1 MLVYA
6 TEFPTR
12 SGHSAQEFV
21 RLCQAWLVGSPN
33 NAWEGNDFGDVPKEE
48 ILRVDRHG
56 QTVQFGVVEIDSEP
70 FAAFHYQWE
79 DEESRVWASEFVA
92 RETSAGLWVSIRLH
106 CNVRVA
112 GQETLIPKKPYI
124 IRQILDEFGGG
135 TDGGLTISD
144 EPRRMR
150 ADEVGFAAAA
160 ISADL
165 GNRLPV
171 VYVSAGFDGRHA
183 LNPTRL
189 AQLLSG
195 SAHVLVEP
203 SRAFSLRLMHQVS
216 SQNAYGG
223 AIGIYWP
230 GGQLAADLFSRGTRS
245 EHQLVAYL
253 IERIRVAFCQAQPTD
268 LSTWMAIRE
277 LVARKRTQALRNS
290 GSADLDQYAEAFD
303 EELRVK
309 SEQLD
314 EANREVQRLRAEIR
328 AAGRVHRSG
337 ESGLIAEGREQDLF
351 PGERAEIVRSAL
363 RTSLEGARDDSRTA
377 HVIRDILP
385 TDQGLSSRSDMAE
398 RIKRCFEGKR
408 RLGSREISDLKD
420 LGFQISEEGK
430 HYKAVFRDDPRYTF
444 TIPKTSSDHRA
455 GLNIASTINNA
466 LFK

>member
-12 SGHSAQEFV
+12 SGHSAEEFV
-21 RLCQAWLVGSPN
+21 QLCQAWLVGSPN
-33 NAWEGNDFGDVPKEE
+33 NPWEGKDLGDIPKEE
-48 ILRVDRHG
+48 ILRIDRHE
-56 QTVQFGVVEIDSEP
+56 QTVQLGVVEIDSES

-79 DEESRVWASEFVA
+79 DEKSRAWASEFVA

-124 IRQILDEFGGG
+124 VRQILDEFGGG
-135 TDGGLTISD
+135 ADGGLTISD
-144 EPRRMR
+144 EPRLMR
-150 ADEVGFAAAA
+150 DDEVGFAAVA
-160 ISADL
+160 ISGDL

-171 VYVSAGFDGRHA
+171 VYVSAGFDGCHA
-183 LNPTRL
+183 LNPTNL
-189 AQLLSG
+189 ARLLSG

-203 SRAFSLRLMHQVS
+203 SRAFSIRLMHQIS

-230 GGQLAADLFSRGTRS
+230 GGQLAADRFFRSTHS
-245 EHQLVAYL
+245 EHQLVECL
-253 IERIRVAFCQAQPTD
+253 VERIRVALCQAQPTD

-290 GSADLDQYAEAFD
+290 HSVDLDQYVEAFD

-328 AAGRVHRSG
+328 AAGSVHRSD
-337 ESGLIAEGREQDLF
+337 EAGLIAEGREQDLF

-363 RTSLEGARDDSRTA
+363 RKALEGARGNSRTG
-377 HVIRDILP
+377 HVIQDILS
-385 TDQGLSSRSDMAE
+385 TEQGPSLRPDMAE
-398 RIKRCFEGKR
+398 RVKRCFEGKKK
-408 RLGSREISDLKD
+408 LGSREISELKD
-420 LGFQISEEGK
+420 LGFAISEEGK

-455 GLNIASTINNA
+455 GLNLASTINNT